1 LGCCWVLTTTLTAHS
16 THDVLSIVEA
26 SLTSRRIVSFKSDFS
41 SKLMRPS
48 AKSSLTCRS
57 CAAVG
62 LSWNANE
69 FEDDV
74 TEASTAPGRRL
85 LPLMLKVPVGLG
97 GSSECFGGGTAL
109 ELDILERGT
118 TVKKKTGKCSD
129 LNGSRVSHSSLL
141 RCAGPPLLVRWHV

>member
-1 LGCCWVLTTTLTAHS
+1 MRRGWVLATITAHS

-26 SLTSRRIVSFKSDFS
+26 SLTSLRIVSFKSDFS

-48 AKSSLTCRS
+48 AKSCLTCRS

-74 TEASTAPGRRL
+74 MEASTAPGRRL
-85 LPLMLKVPVGLG
+85 LPLTLKVPLGLG

-118 TVKKKTGKCSD
+118 TVKKKTGKCGD
-129 LNGSRVSHSSLL
+129 
-141 RCAGPPLLVRWHV
+141 